1 MIWTFSIHLYLN
13 QSELESSKHPTAD
26 QKLNYAINIVD
37 TSNLLSIAPR
47 WLDTA
52 ITNATK
58 TPCAHVERSMTK

>member
-1 MIWTFSIHLYLN
+1 MIWTFPIPWYLN
-13 QSELESSKHPTAD
+13 RSELESSKHPTAD
-26 QKLNYAINIVD
+26 QLLNYAINIVD
-37 TSNLLSIAPR
+37 TSTLSIAPR